1 MARYIVTYTADETEL
16 VRSTDERTK
25 LLMMRIEGQF
35 KSLILSVVY
44 PLKSSKC
51 YVTFIKVV
59 SVYAYKANA
68 MMLTEEPKLK
78 HKGLEII
85 TTKVHDNDKGI
96 ATLDKIGY
104 DKKKKKSSFSLP
116 LTACSH
122 RLCLF
127 H

>member
-1 MARYIVTYTADETEL
+1 MARYIVTHTADETEL

-25 LLMMRIEGQF
+25 LLMMRIECHF
-35 KSLILSVVY
+35 KSFILSVVY

-59 SVYAYKANA
+59 SVYAYKPNA

-96 ATLDKIGY
+96 GTLDKIG
-104 DKKKKKSSFSLP
+104 
-116 LTACSH
+116 
-122 RLCLF
+122 
-127 H
+127 

>member
-104 DKKKKKSSFSLP
+104 DKKKKSSFSLP